1 MKDEEKMLSLIFII
15 SGIVLTI
22 FILFIIYSVLKQQRI
37 ITKWQQARIAAE
49 INTLESERKRIAGD
63 LHDELGPMLSAIKL
77 QINHLEPTDEIEN
90 IVLEKSSAQIDTVIQ
105 RFREISYDL
114 LPNTL
119 VRKGFIKATEE
130 YIEKLRLLHDIKIN
144 FLAER
149 FTLSAAKE
157 VNLYRIV
164 QEIIQNTF
172 KHSRASTLD
181 ITLQKKQKLIVLQ
194 TKDNGVGF
202 NYKEKS
208 IEANG
213 VGLLSLQ
220 SRAQILGGHLN
231 VITQI
236 GKGVIFIIE
245 IPINNG

>member
-1 MKDEEKMLSLIFII
+1 MKDEEKMLSLVFII

-22 FILFIIYSVLKQQRI
+22 FILFIVYTVLKQQRI

-144 FLAER
+144 FLAEM
-149 FTLSAAKE
+149 FTLPAAKE

-213 VGLLSLQ
+213 IGLLSLQ
-220 SRAQILGGHLN
+220 SRAQILGGHLS

-245 IPINNG
+245 IPIDNG